1 MTYNDMETYMIVME
15 IVWYVVALWV
25 SYKLLF
31 SQPLTSVIVYVTIY
45 LLLYKIGTMG
55 LTVYNVML
63 SLA

>member
-1 MTYNDMETYMIVME
+1 MSYNDMETYMIVLE

-31 SQPLTSVIVYVTIY
+31 TQPLTSLIVYVTIY

>member
-31 SQPLTSVIVYVTIY
+31 TQPLTSLIVYVTIY

>member
-1 MTYNDMETYMIVME
+1 MSYNDMETYMIVLE

>member
-1 MTYNDMETYMIVME
+1 MTYNDMETYMIVLE

-31 SQPLTSVIVYVTIY
+31 TQPLTSLIVYVTIY

>member
-1 MTYNDMETYMIVME
+1 MIVLE

-31 SQPLTSVIVYVTIY
+31 TQPLTSLIVYVTIY